1 MIEMSKKLLAVQTPP
16 STHTDRP
23 GLHDLLTIN
32 FTDPDMW
39 YNIGLELGLTTSV
52 LNVIKIKH
60 GKPQPCKRA
69 MFKEWMNTCPPET
82 CTWSHLIQAI
92 KRVDPKTAE
101 VIAETIAREALPR
114 SDHPRTSLFPAQKS
128 EREEAGI
135 STASLPPSLIGS
147 RRERPWTDIVQ
158 DPTASL
164 LMHKAAPIT
173 GQRPSMGDVKSGGRT
188 EDDYPSLRSYH
199 DDQSRESRSQSSHE
213 SGETRSF
220 SAEEYQTA
228 GEDDSIQPF
237 VTTYQQDEQRI
248 TSGASSD
255 PVSGIS
261 ALILLVLFTFN
272 PFFKVITKLLD
283 SVKSGSTE
291 VIKLMIERGEIT
303 PRTRLPVRLTSSS
316 LVITEN

>member
-1 MIEMSKKLLAVQTPP
+1 MSKKSLAVQTPP
-16 STHTDRP
+16 SSHADRP
-23 GLHDLLTIN
+23 GLRDLLTIN
-32 FTDPDMW
+32 LTDPETW

-52 LNVIKIKH
+52 LNAIKTKH

-69 MFKEWMNTCPPET
+69 MFKDWMNTCPPET

-101 VIAETIAREALPR
+101 VIAETVARETLPKV
-114 SDHPRTSLFPAQKS
+114 DHPRTSLLPAQKS

-135 STASLPPSLIGS
+135 STASLPPSLISG

-164 LMHKAAPIT
+164 PVHKAAAIT
-173 GQRPSMGDVKSGGRT
+173 RQRLSTDDGKSGGRT

-199 DDQSRESRSQSSHE
+199 DDQSRESRSQSSHG

-261 ALILLVLFTFN
+261 ALN
-272 PFFKVITKLLD
+272 
-283 SVKSGSTE
+283 
-291 VIKLMIERGEIT
+291 
-303 PRTRLPVRLTSSS
+303 
-316 LVITEN
+316 

>member
-1 MIEMSKKLLAVQTPP
+1 MSKKLLAVQTPP
-16 STHTDRP
+16 SSHTDRP

-32 FTDPDMW
+32 LTDAEMW

-52 LNVIKIKH
+52 LSAIKTKH

-69 MFKEWMNTCPPET
+69 MFKEWINTCPPET
-82 CTWSHLIQAI
+82 CTWSHLIPAI

-101 VIAETIAREALPR
+101 VIAETVAKEALPKP
-114 SDHPRTSLFPAQKS
+114 DHPRTSLFPVQKS
-128 EREEAGI
+128 GRDEAGI
-135 STASLPPSLIGS
+135 STASLPPSLIGG
-147 RRERPWTDIVQ
+147 RRERPWTDVQ

-164 LMHKAAPIT
+164 PVHKAAAIT
-173 GQRPSMGDVKSGGRT
+173 GQRLSTGNVKSVGRT

-199 DDQSRESRSQSSHE
+199 DDQSRSPSSHG
-213 SGETRSF
+213 SGETRSV

-237 VTTYQQDEQRI
+237 VSYQQDEQRI

-261 ALILLVLFTFN
+261 ALKLLVLTLN
-272 PFFKVITKLLD
+272 PFLL
-283 SVKSGSTE
+283 
-291 VIKLMIERGEIT
+291 R
-303 PRTRLPVRLTSSS
+303 
-316 LVITEN
+316 